1 MKKILL
7 LALVVMSFLAC
18 SKKEAPI
25 ESSDNKTDK
34 KIKIVTT
41 LFPTY
46 DFSKEIG
53 KDKVEV
59 KLILP
64 PGIEPHS
71 YDPTPKD
78 IAEINSSDI
87 FIYTGDNMEPWVA
100 KVLNSLDNKNLK
112 IIDVS
117 QGITLL
123 EEKEDHDHDH
133 EAHEEHDKNHEDHE
147 DGHEHTGKDP
157 HIWTDPILAKTIVE
171 NIYNGLIEKDS
182 INKDFYTSNKV
193 EYIKKLDDL
202 DSKFKDLALHS
213 KTKEIISGGHFVFGY
228 LFERYGLTYHSAYEG
243 FSPNAE
249 PTPKQLKNLKETIAE
264 THTKYIYYEEL
275 IEPKLAK
282 LLSNEL
288 GLQLLLLHG
297 AHNISKEELAKGTSY
312 YEIML
317 KNIENLKL
325 GLDYNE

>member
-87 FIYTGDNMEPWVA
+87 F
-100 KVLNSLDNKNLK
+100 K
-112 IIDVS
+112 S
-117 QGITLL
+117 QS
-123 EEKEDHDHDH
+123 
-133 EAHEEHDKNHEDHE
+133 
-147 DGHEHTGKDP
+147 P
-157 HIWTDPILAKTIVE
+157 
-171 NIYNGLIEKDS
+171 Y
-182 INKDFYTSNKV
+182 Y
-193 EYIKKLDDL
+193 
-202 DSKFKDLALHS
+202 
-213 KTKEIISGGHFVFGY
+213 VF
-228 LFERYGLTYHSAYEG
+228 
-243 FSPNAE
+243 
-249 PTPKQLKNLKETIAE
+249 
-264 THTKYIYYEEL
+264 
-275 IEPKLAK
+275 
-282 LLSNEL
+282 
-288 GLQLLLLHG
+288 
-297 AHNISKEELAKGTSY
+297 NISNRSRTTTGIFTAARVFLMTCHSGNSVV
-312 YEIML
+312 
-317 KNIENLKL
+317 
-325 GLDYNE
+325 

>member
-1 MKKILL
+1 MKKIILIM
-7 LALVVMSFLAC
+7 LVLIISFAC
-18 SKKEAPI
+18 SKKE
-25 ESSDNKTDK
+25 DNTKKSENK
-34 KIKIVTT
+34 KIRIVTT

-59 KLILP
+59 KLLLP
-64 PGIEPHS
+64 PGIEAHS
-71 YDPTPKD
+71 YEPTPKD
-78 IAEINSSDI
+78 IAEINNADI
-87 FIYTGDNMEPWVA
+87 FIYTGDLMEPWV
-100 KVLNSLDNKNLK
+100 KKLLSSLNNKNLK
-112 IIDVS
+112 IVDVS
-117 QGITLL
+117 KNIELK
-123 EEKEDHDHDH
+123 EFDFEDEHNEKDTH
-133 EAHEEHDKNHEDHE
+133 ENEEEHIY
-147 DGHEHTGKDP
+147 GKDP
-157 HIWTDPILAKTIVE
+157 HIWTDPVLAKTIVQ
-171 NIYNGLIEKDS
+171 NIADS
-182 INKDFYTSNKV
+182 IIEVDLANKSFYDGNKII
-193 EYIKKLDDL
+193 YDKKLDNL
-202 DSKFKDLALHS
+202 DTEFKNLVKKS
-213 KTKEIISGGHFVFGY
+213 PKKEIVSGGHFVFGY

-249 PTPKQLKNLKETIAE
+249 PTPKQLKSLKETIAE

-297 AHNISKEELAKGTSY
+297 AHNISKEELAKGNSY